1 MHFRDMLELSQKHPD
16 IHQEITRGSFVVHK
30 TQKPFSSIA
39 LDHAHAVV
47 NGEGGA
53 VGLTDSPD
61 ALLRW
66 MVSGPEVSRMVEE
79 FEE

>member
-1 MHFRDMLELSQKHPD
+1 MSGNYG
-16 IHQEITRGSFVVHK
+16 TRGSFVVHN

-39 LDHAHAVV
+39 LDHAHEQVNAVV

-61 ALLRW
+61 VLLRW
-66 MVSGPEVSRMVEE
+66 MVSGPEESRMVEE
-79 FEE
+79 LEE

>member
-1 MHFRDMLELSQKHPD
+1 MSGNYG
-16 IHQEITRGSFVVHK
+16 TRGSFVVHK
-30 TQKPFSSIA
+30 IQKPFSSTA
-39 LDHAHAVV
+39 LDHAHEQVNAVV

-66 MVSGPEVSRMVEE
+66 MVSGPEESRMVEG

>member
-1 MHFRDMLELSQKHPD
+1 MLELSQKHPD

-39 LDHAHAVV
+39 LDHAH
-47 NGEGGA
+47 
-53 VGLTDSPD
+53 D